1 VPVKAATA
9 LDALR
14 TGEQAQVLATLLRA
28 HPELTAEAEWA
39 ATTLLSAPSR
49 DEVAAALVDTL
60 TGYDFTDMDAPD
72 VGVCDPDDACAYLVD
87 KALDPY
93 LAEIRRRAALG
104 LTNAAHGIA
113 TGVLVSLYGLRDY
126 ENSAEHVLG
135 GAGPLA
141 VYARRVTTLLH
152 CLRIPLPQGVLAET
166 CPAWSLVSGQE

>member
-1 VPVKAATA
+1 VQVASA

-28 HPELTAEAEWA
+28 HPELAAEAEWV

-49 DEVAAALVDTL
+49 DEVCARLVETL
-60 TGYDFTDMDAPD
+60 TSYEFSDMDAPD

-93 LAEIRRRAALG
+93 LAEIRRRASLG

-113 TGVLVSLYGLRDY
+113 AGALSCLYLLRTY
-126 ENSAEHVLG
+126 EHSAEHVLG
-135 GAGPLA
+135 GAGRLA
-141 VYARRVTTLLH
+141 TYARRVTELLTE
-152 CLRIPLPQGVLAET
+152 LDIPLPQDVLLTT
-166 CPAWSLVSGQE
+166 CPQWAL